1 MDRSKTPRSLIRF
14 MQSDSTRDA
23 KPEREARD
31 LVRAFISADE
41 ASSGSQKSGETV
53 GPNLK
58 ADESRVMDP
67 ELIDD
72 DVLHRTTSQPLHSDS
87 ISQSPSHDR
96 PPSAISRT
104 GKVNRGFMRR
114 VLSSRES
121 VPSPVVFSRKTVP
134 TPFTSVELCVTCINV
149 TLLTGV
155 LAISTFLLGY
165 FYLLHHTLST
175 HVSL

>member
-23 KPEREARD
+23 KPEKEARD
-31 LVRAFISADE
+31 LMRAFISADGALTDSKE
-41 ASSGSQKSGETV
+41 GGETV
-53 GPNLK
+53 GSK
-58 ADESRVMDP
+58 VDERVSDP
-67 ELIDD
+67 ELVDED
-72 DVLHRTTSQPLHSDS
+72 TSNRPAPQMLHSDR
-87 ISQSPSHDR
+87 SH
-96 PPSAISRT
+96 SATILK
-104 GKVNRGFMRR
+104 GKVSRGFKRR

-121 VPSPVVFSRKTVP
+121 APSPSRNTASIP
-134 TPFTSVELCVTCINV
+134 LTPVELCMTCINV

-175 HVSL
+175 HISL

>member
-53 GPNLK
+53 GPK
-58 ADESRVMDP
+58 ADENRVMDP

-72 DVLHRTTSQPLHSDS
+72 DALYRPAPQALHSDS
-87 ISQSPSHDR
+87 ISHSPSHDR
-96 PPSAISRT
+96 PPSAVSRT
-104 GKVNRGFMRR
+104 GKLNRGFKRR

>member
-1 MDRSKTPRSLIRF
+1 MDGSKTPRSLIRF
-14 MQSDSTRDA
+14 MQSDSTLDA

-31 LVRAFISADE
+31 LVRAFISADG

-53 GPNLK
+53 GPK
-58 ADESRVMDP
+58 ADERRVTDP

-72 DVLHRTTSQPLHSDS
+72 DALYQAAPQALHSDS
-87 ISQSPSHDR
+87 ISHSPSHNLP
-96 PPSAISRT
+96 PPSTISLI
-104 GKVNRGFMRR
+104 GKVNRGFKRR

-121 VPSPVVFSRKTVP
+121 VPSSAMFGRKAVP

-155 LAISTFLLGY
+155 LAISTFLFGY
-165 FYLLHHTLST
+165 FYLLHHTLNT
-175 HVSL
+175 QVSL

>member
-1 MDRSKTPRSLIRF
+1 

-58 ADESRVMDP
+58 ADENIVMDP

-72 DVLHRTTSQPLHSDS
+72 DLLHRPTSQPLHSDS

-96 PPSAISRT
+96 PPSATISRT
-104 GKVNRGFMRR
+104 GKVNRGFMPR

-121 VPSPVVFSRKTVP
+121 VPSSPVVFSRKTVP